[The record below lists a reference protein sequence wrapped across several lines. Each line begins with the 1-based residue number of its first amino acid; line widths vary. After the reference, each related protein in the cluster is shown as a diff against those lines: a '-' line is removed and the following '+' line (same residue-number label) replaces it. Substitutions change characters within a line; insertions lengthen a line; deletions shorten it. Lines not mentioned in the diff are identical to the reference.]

1 MAQKLRIEFPGVIYN
16 ISVRMLGNWKTESN
30 LLFEDDAKPNRFR
43 LLNQRMREDR
53 ALSNLVQAIEST
65 LSGPG

>member
-30 LLFEDDAKPNRFR
+30 RLFEDDAKPNRFR
-43 LLNQRMREDR
+43 LLNKRMREDR
-53 ALSNLVQAIEST
+53 ALSNLVQAIEPT
-65 LSGPG
+65 LSEPG